1 MSETPDDLDAEEERL
16 REQQAQALVQ
26 AYTEKFGVAPESV
39 KQAVDALAA
48 GQLDNLP
55 LTTDNKIDVVA
66 WNESRE
72 RSE

>member
-1 MSETPDDLDAEEERL
+1 MILILRKRGYGSSRPRL
-16 REQQAQALVQ
+16 WSRLTQR
-26 AYTEKFGVAPESV
+26 KFGAAPESV